1 MADIRIKV
9 AKDKA
14 KLVKALRAGE
24 GSTGPFQTY
33 YEVLVFA
40 AALGIKKGKFV
51 PFQENEAS
59 REVDPI
65 RQEQFASKGYDQV
78 INLISIG
85 HDRDPNLLGTNV
97 ESEAKRV
104 AIFEGYANG
113 GLEILG
119 EIVWASSDI
128 SNQIILLIASEN
140 KKLFSAEEDDLDLS
154 FL

>member
-14 KLVKALRAGE
+14 KLVKALRSGE

-40 AALGIKKGKFV
+40 AALGINKGKFI

-59 REVDPI
+59 REIDPI

-78 INLISIG
+78 INLLVVIHG
-85 HDRDPNLLGTNV
+85 RDPNLLGANSDS
-97 ESEAKRV
+97 ESKRV
-104 AIFEGYANG
+104 AIFEGYVNG
-113 GLEILG
+113 GLSVIQ
-119 EIVWASSDI
+119 EIVKGCHDYANQLLLLI
-128 SNQIILLIASEN
+128 SNQKKRETYDDVLLKI
-140 KKLFSAEEDDLDLS
+140 FDDL
-154 FL
+154 